1 MKHEY
6 RISPKGQG
14 PEPSDA
20 ELLRYRDSGKL
31 LYNYQRA
38 GAMLH
43 RKPLYKD
50 PKAFLALL
58 LIVLL
63 AWFLSEVVDKK
74 PDARMP
80 QQPDPQAAP

>member
-1 MKHEY
+1 MKHHY

-14 PEPSDA
+14 PEPTDQ

-31 LYNYQRA
+31 IYNYQRA
-38 GAMLH
+38 ASAIH
-43 RKPLYKD
+43 RKPIYRD

-63 AWFLSEVVDKK
+63 AWFISEVVDKRADE
-74 PDARMP
+74 PTP
-80 QQPDPQAAP
+80 EQQEEQQGR

>member
-1 MKHEY
+1 MNHRY
-6 RISPKGQG
+6 RISPQGMG

-20 ELLRYRDSGKL
+20 DLLRYRDSGKL

-38 GAMLH
+38 ATILH

-50 PKAFLALL
+50 PKAFLVLV

-63 AWFLSEVVDKK
+63 AWFISEVVDR
-74 PDARMP
+74 DARTP
-80 QQPDPQAAP
+80 PAAPAVKESTN